1 MGLIN
6 AFIDCLDKKWGEQA
20 MQRALDEK
28 DRAIEEKDR
37 AIEEKD
43 RAIEEK
49 DRRIAEQ
56 DRAIEEKKRAIAEKD
71 RAIEDRKRTIE
82 TLRENRARAD
92 AAWERAVAERTRGT
106 VRTSPPI
113 C

>member
-28 DRAIEEKDR
+28 DRALDEKDR
-37 AIEEKD
+37 ALD
-43 RAIEEK
+43 EK
-49 DRRIAEQ
+49 DRR
-56 DRAIEEKKRAIAEKD
+56 IAEKD

-82 TLRENRARAD
+82 ALLIRKEELLRIRENRARAD
-92 AAWERAVAERTRGT
+92 AAWACAFAERTSGT
-106 VRTSPPI
+106 VRTNPPI
-113 C
+113 Q

>member
-28 DRAIEEKDR
+28 DRALD
-37 AIEEKD
+37 
-43 RAIEEK
+43 EK
-49 DRRIAEQ
+49 DRR
-56 DRAIEEKKRAIAEKD
+56 IAEKD

-82 TLRENRARAD
+82 ALLIRKEELLRIRENRARAD
-92 AAWERAVAERTRGT
+92 AAWACAFAERTSGT
-106 VRTSPPI
+106 VRTNPPI
-113 C
+113 Q

>member
-20 MQRALDEK
+20 MQRA
-28 DRAIEEKDR
+28 
-37 AIEEKD
+37 
-43 RAIEEK
+43 
-49 DRRIAEQ
+49 IAEK

-92 AAWERAVAERTRGT
+92 AAWERAVAERTSGT
-106 VRTSPPI
+106 VRTNHPI
-113 C
+113 Q